1 MIKYFNSKKSR
12 LNNKVLKY
20 NKNKKCN
27 KRESQIIKRKNY
39 YVINNKYQYWARR
52 TNNMRKRY

>member
-39 YVINNKYQYWARR
+39 YVINNKYQY
-52 TNNMRKRY
+52 